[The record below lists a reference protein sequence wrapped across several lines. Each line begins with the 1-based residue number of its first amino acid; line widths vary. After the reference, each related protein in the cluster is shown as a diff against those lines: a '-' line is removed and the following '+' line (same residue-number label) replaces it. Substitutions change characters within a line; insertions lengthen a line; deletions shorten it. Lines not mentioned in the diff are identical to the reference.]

1 MLDRT
6 SPPNI
11 YKVTQIDFPQP
22 ERHTLPNGTPLWT
35 LNAGNQDIIKLD
47 LFFQAGRPFEKKKL
61 VARGTSKLLLEGT
74 QKRSS
79 KEIAEI
85 LDFHGA
91 TLASP
96 VDLDTSSLILYCL
109 GKHFPKMLDLLS
121 EILAEPNYKEEELEL
136 FKTNTIQKLK
146 YNNSK
151 ADVRAYRQITES
163 IFGSDHPYGY
173 NSSEEMIHAVNRNDL
188 LDHFEQFY
196 NGNNCTVMVSGR
208 VTPDV
213 LDLIQQK
220 LGNVLRK
227 GKKASPKL
235 VGENNTPTRILDY
248 DANAIQTSIRVG
260 KKMFSRSHEDYE
272 GMYVLNTILGGYFG
286 SRLMMNIREDKGFTY
301 NVFSSLDTMLFGGY
315 FYVGTEV
322 DNQHAD
328 KALVEIY
335 HEMERLKVELV
346 DDIELE
352 MVKNYL
358 MGNLLTLVDGPM
370 NSSEV
375 VKSFLIN
382 EIPFSSFNQLIFKI
396 QTIKSEELR
405 NLAIKYLNRKSMWEV
420 ISGGIRD

>member
-1 MLDRT
+1 MPDRT

-11 YKVTQIDFPQP
+11 YKVTKIDFPQP
-22 ERHTLPNGTPLWT
+22 EFQTLPNGTPLWV

-47 LFFQAGRPFEKKKL
+47 LFFHAGRPYERKKL

-74 QKRSS
+74 LKQSS

-85 LDFHGA
+85 LDYHGA
-91 TLASP
+91 SLNSP

-121 EILAEPNYKEEELEL
+121 EILAEPSYKKEELEL

-163 IFGSDHPYGY
+163 IFGPEHPYGY
-173 NSSEEMIHAVNRNDL
+173 NSSVEMIHAVERKDL
-188 LDHFEQFY
+188 LDHFDRQY

-208 VTPDV
+208 VTPKV
-213 LDLIQQK
+213 LDLIHNK
-220 LGNVLRK
+220 LSKVLRK
-227 GKKASPKL
+227 GEKASPKL
-235 VGENNTPTRILDY
+235 VGLNKKPIKILDR
-248 DANAIQTSIRVG
+248 DPDAIQTSIRVG
-260 KKMFSRSHEDYE
+260 KKMFSRNHEDYE

-286 SRLMMNIREDKGFTY
+286 SRLMMNIREDKGYTY
-301 NVFSSLDTMLFGGY
+301 NVFSSLDTMLFDGY

-322 DNQHAD
+322 DNTYAD
-328 KALVEIY
+328 KTLVEIY
-335 HEMERLKVELV
+335 REMERLKIELV

-382 EIPFSSFNQLIFKI
+382 EIPFGSFNQLIFKI
-396 QTIKSEELR
+396 QTIKAEELR
-405 NLAIKYLNRKSMWEV
+405 TLAVKYLNRESMWEV